1 MSYIDRIKVQGTEY
15 DVLDRRVRLA
25 DGQDFDYGELKQGSI
40 NKENGYTTGSVLR
53 RSETYW
59 PVIEG
64 PVNVI
69 MQNGL
74 TGYIRLYDA
83 NKTMIDPGEEM
94 PGSNTTNHYIV
105 IANNATMTLT
115 MKEYNPNT
123 AYFRFYFSCG
133 TKDNIDALVRENARI
148 IPLQTVATSGDMQM
162 LGDDVSDLKSALDL
176 VTDFVGYEEPVD
188 LKGTDWGVGYFN
200 TSTAEFV
207 DCVGLNSNNSKR
219 IVQKAIQHTDKAIVC
234 NIASGYRYIIQFWN
248 SDGTHK
254 ATTGWQTG
262 EYTIPAGYY
271 YVAGQVAQLT
281 DSVDIT
287 DYTQNG
293 LYDAFSMEYADGSG
307 KGSTTTIPE
316 QFDAVRDDINAIRDE
331 IGVSDKTIVCFGNSL
346 TMGATAS
353 YSNPWPTQLEAL
365 LPDYTIKN
373 HGISGEGVQ
382 TIGARQG
389 GIPMLTDATFTIP
402 ADTVP
407 VAITFTNMLGGSPTP
422 LIQLGTSKAKPGI
435 NPCSIA
441 GVSGNLTLSNGV
453 YYFTRTTAG
462 SAVTVNRPTAI
473 ITDSMKNDRADI
485 LVLWT
490 GENGQFDDSYDNLIA
505 YEKLIVDYSKN
516 RNYLIIGRSNASYM
530 GPWGTAYNRGMML
543 AHGRKYINIVEYL
556 SKYGLSDLNIT
567 PTADDETAISNGLI
581 PPSLKTDSTHLTT
594 DAYGI
599 VARLVY
605 ERGVELGYWI

>member
-25 DGQDFDYGELKQGSI
+25 DGQDFDYGTLVQGGI
-40 NKENGYTTGSVLR
+40 NNNNGYTTGAQLR

-64 PVNVI
+64 SANVI

-83 NKTMIDPGEEM
+83 DKTMIDPGEGM
-94 PGSNTTNHYIV
+94 PGSDTTNHVLV
-105 IANNATMTLT
+105 IAKNTTMTLT

-133 TKDNIDALVRENARI
+133 SEEYVSALVRENARI
-148 IPLQTVATSGDMQM
+148 VPLQTVATSGDMQM
-162 LGDDVSDLKSALDL
+162 LDDDVSDLKSALDL
-176 VTDFVGYEEPVD
+176 VTDFVGYDEPVD

-200 TSTAEFV
+200 TSTGAFV
-207 DCVGLNSNNSKR
+207 DCVGSNNNNSKR
-219 IVQKAIQHTDKAIVC
+219 IVQKAIHHTDKAIVC
-234 NIASGYRYIIQFWN
+234 NIASGYRYILQFWN
-248 SDGTHK
+248 SDGSHK
-254 ATTGWQTG
+254 ATTSWQTG
-262 EYTIPAGYY
+262 EYTIPAGSY

-281 DSVDIT
+281 DSVNIT

-316 QFDAVRDDINAIRDE
+316 QFDAIEANIDDIRDE
-331 IGVSDKTIVCFGNSL
+331 IGAFSKTIVCFGNSL
-346 TMGATAS
+346 TTGATAS

-373 HGISGEGVQ
+373 RGISGEGVQ

-389 GIPMLTDATFTIP
+389 GIPMLTDGAFTIP
-402 ADTVP
+402 ADTAP

-422 LIQLGTSKAKPGI
+422 LVQLGTSKATPGI

-516 RNYLIIGRSNASYM
+516 RNYLIIGRSNASYT
-530 GPWGTAYNRGMML
+530 GAWGTAYNRGMML

-567 PTADDETAISNGLI
+567 PTANDETAISNGFI